1 MLARTDM
8 DSRFF
13 REQKHLT
20 ISRAD
25 EENFDAFLELVDAA
39 EGPIIAPATPGVY
52 MYRVQADFGWRG
64 SIVYF
69 FRIRVQAGG

>member
-1 MLARTDM
+1 M
-8 DSRFF
+8 DAS
-13 REQKHLT
+13 
-20 ISRAD
+20 
-25 EENFDAFLELVDAA
+25 

-52 MYRVQADFGWRG
+52 MYRIQADFGWRG